1 MRFAGLDKIID
12 EAHSEMLGDLAQHMP
27 FLVDPDNEPPRYLGL
42 RGSFYLDDEVIPL
55 LDAVY
60 QGDYPDIDL
69 MQIDRVIFFHTG
81 NDFMHRVEVTVDGK
95 CYSTADT
102 DSPYSAVALDVRSW
116 VYDKAREL
124 YISLMLA
131 YQKAFWQ
138 HIAQYDLQKRFW
150 EVVGEYGGQEV
161 IILDV
166 VSTDDYKHIYYVV
179 ATRDRYTLRREVI
192 IDDLETG
199 ASRELDDFIAVELP
213 KRKAELAAKEEKAR
227 REAEK
232 KARHESFYGFTDGM
246 SAMAKGRVIKVLDK
260 LYRYDG
266 VVMSRAEHVKS
277 SIESGCTVSIREK
290 SDGSKMYC
298 LDTLRGSFYVITK
311 TEYDFARY
319 LLSA

>member
-1 MRFAGLDKIID
+1 MKFAGLDKIVD
-12 EAHSEMLGDLAQHMP
+12 ESHSEMLGDLAQHMP
-27 FLVDPDNEPPRYLGL
+27 FLVDPNNEPPRYLGF
-42 RGSFYLDDEVIPL
+42 RSSFYLDDEVMSL
-55 LDAVY
+55 LNAVY

-69 MQIDRVIFFHTG
+69 MQIDRIIFFHTG

-102 DSPYSAVALDVRSW
+102 DSPYSDVALDVRSW

-131 YQKAFWQ
+131 YQKEFWQ

-166 VSTDDYKHIYYVV
+166 VSTDDYKHVYYVV

-199 ASRELDDFIAVELP
+199 ASRELDDFIVELP
-213 KRKAELAAKEEKAR
+213 KRKAELAAKEEKAH
-227 REAEK
+227 REAEE

-246 SAMAKGRVIKVLDK
+246 NAMAKGRVIKVLDK
-260 LYRYDG
+260 RYRYDG

-277 SIESGCTVSIREK
+277 SIESGCTVSVKEK
-290 SDGSKMYC
+290 DDGSKMYC